1 MLSDKEIYK
10 TKCLPEDTPH
20 QKGLAEDI
28 SMGYTAKPIPT
39 IIILVF
45 LGFAFG
51 LTNLLVIATYIL
63 AIEAVAIVTTG
74 LTTLVVSVYR
84 LVKDR
89 D

>member
-1 MLSDKEIYK
+1 MNKLGLLILIVTVLLSI
-10 TKCLPEDTPH
+10 PV
-20 QKGLAEDI
+20 
-28 SMGYTAKPIPT
+28 PT

-74 LTTLVVSVYR
+74 LTTLVVTVYR
-84 LVKDR
+84 LVKVDHV
-89 D
+89 

>member
-1 MLSDKEIYK
+1 MNRIGILIVIGITLLSI
-10 TKCLPEDTPH
+10 
-20 QKGLAEDI
+20 
-28 SMGYTAKPIPT
+28 PIPT

-84 LVKDR
+84 LVKDNG
-89 D
+89 

>member
-1 MLSDKEIYK
+1 MNRIGILIVIG
-10 TKCLPEDTPH
+10 TVL
-20 QKGLAEDI
+20 I
-28 SMGYTAKPIPT
+28 SIPLPT

-84 LVKDR
+84 LVKDNG
-89 D
+89 

>member
-1 MLSDKEIYK
+1 MNRIGILIVIGTVLLSI
-10 TKCLPEDTPH
+10 
-20 QKGLAEDI
+20 
-28 SMGYTAKPIPT
+28 PIPT

-84 LVKDR
+84 LVKDNG
-89 D
+89 

>member
-1 MLSDKEIYK
+1 MNRIGILIVIGTVLLS
-10 TKCLPEDTPH
+10 
-20 QKGLAEDI
+20 
-28 SMGYTAKPIPT
+28 IPT

>member
-1 MLSDKEIYK
+1 MNRIGILIVIGTVLLS
-10 TKCLPEDTPH
+10 
-20 QKGLAEDI
+20 
-28 SMGYTAKPIPT
+28 IPT

-84 LVKDR
+84 LVKDNG
-89 D
+89 

>member
-1 MLSDKEIYK
+1 MNRIGILIVIGTVLLSI
-10 TKCLPEDTPH
+10 
-20 QKGLAEDI
+20 
-28 SMGYTAKPIPT
+28 PIPT